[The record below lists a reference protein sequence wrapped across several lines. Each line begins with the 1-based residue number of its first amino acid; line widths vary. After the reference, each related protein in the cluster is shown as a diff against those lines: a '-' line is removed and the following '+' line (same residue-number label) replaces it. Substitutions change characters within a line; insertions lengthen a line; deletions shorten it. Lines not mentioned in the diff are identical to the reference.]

1 MSSMNH
7 QIIKD
12 FGLVHY
18 IVKVR
23 LGGYSGIRK
32 AFAGVPCSPP
42 SKSVITSWKASD
54 TLPAWTIQ
62 RLCEAAEVDPI
73 ELLQLMERRELIKR
87 AGAEADAIP
96 STVFDWTPSPLTRV
110 KEDGLF
116 AALVPDVRGK
126 MTELHRLMA
135 DVRLP
140 YSAISKW
147 KLLDSIPI
155 WALLRVCRWAKANPV
170 DVLRIYE
177 EREVEKRTKQQ

>member
-1 MSSMNH
+1 MSSMNY

-18 IVKVR
+18 LVKVR

-32 AFAGVPCSPP
+32 AFAGLPSNPP

-54 TLPAWTIQ
+54 TIPAWTIR

-73 ELLQLMERRELIKR
+73 ELLQLMERREVIKR
-87 AGAEADAIP
+87 VDAEADAVP
-96 STVFDWTPSPLTRV
+96 PTVFDWTPSPLTRV

-126 MTELHRLMA
+126 MTELHHLMD
-135 DVRLP
+135 DVHLP

-147 KLLDSIPI
+147 KALDSIPT
-155 WALLRVCRWAKANPV
+155 WAILRVCRWAKADPIE
-170 DVLRIYE
+170 VLRIYE
-177 EREVEKRTKQQ
+177 YREVKKRTKQQ